1 MRDKIIDKL
10 LSGRYFLTVI
20 GGIVFLYAVI
30 YKLLPS
36 EAVAAIITA
45 IFMSYFNRNDRNG
58 KEHL

>member
-45 IFMSYFNRNDRNG
+45 IFMSYF
-58 KEHL
+58 K